1 MTKISKDTFTFLK
14 ELIANNDRDWFN
26 THKNRYEQAKQN
38 ALDFT
43 EELLKGI
50 KKIDPSIPEDLQAKK
65 CVLRIYRDVRFS
77 KNKAPY
83 KSNIGISISSDGRG
97 GTLPGYYIHIE
108 PEKSFV
114 AGGYWMPE
122 AQHLKA
128 IRQEID
134 YNTSDFLDIIEAKDF
149 KNYFG
154 GLSTEDQLKNAPK
167 DYPKDHPYVHILKLK
182 SFICSKSFTDE
193 EMTKDNILETIVEGM
208 KLIYPLNKFIK
219 EAITA

>member
-38 ALDFT
+38 AIDFT
-43 EELLKGI
+43 QELLKGI

-65 CVLRIYRDVRFS
+65 CLLRIYRDVRFS
-77 KNKAPY
+77 KNKTPY

-108 PEKSFV
+108 PKKSFV

-149 KNYFG
+149 KNY
-154 GLSTEDQLKNAPK
+154 LK
-167 DYPKDHPYVHILKLK
+167 H
-182 SFICSKSFTDE
+182 
-193 EMTKDNILETIVEGM
+193 
-208 KLIYPLNKFIK
+208 LNSYGVI
-219 EAITA
+219 